1 MSSVGLSTFPR
12 TSAYVVRERRVG
24 GQPKRGAAPVRPHMS
39 APTVVVVRREVRRRP
54 LELDRAHQGTGQVE
68 RRLGMAP
75 PLEFIECPDHAG
87 RTDVQA
93 G

>member
-1 MSSVGLSTFPR
+1 VH
-12 TSAYVVRERRVG
+12 VVRERRVA
-24 GQPKRGAAPVRPHMS
+24 GQPESDERCSRQAGHERTR
-39 APTVVVVRREVRRRP
+39 TVVVVRSEVRRRP
-54 LELDRAHQGTGQVE
+54 LELDRTRRGGGQVA

>member
-1 MSSVGLSTFPR
+1 MLIRS
-12 TSAYVVRERRVG
+12 
-24 GQPKRGAAPVRPHMS
+24 
-39 APTVVVVRREVRRRP
+39 EVRRRP
-54 LELDRAHQGTGQVE
+54 LELDRARRGGNQVA
-68 RRLGMAP
+68 RRLGMAA